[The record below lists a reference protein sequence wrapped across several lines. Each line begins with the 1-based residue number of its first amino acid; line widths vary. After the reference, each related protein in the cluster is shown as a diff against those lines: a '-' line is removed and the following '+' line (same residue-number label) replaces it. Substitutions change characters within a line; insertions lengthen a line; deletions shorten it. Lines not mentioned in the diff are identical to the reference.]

1 LPRGPPRAAGVLD
14 IRAPF
19 ATITV
24 FDAALQ
30 QIVDIWGDLGDT
42 DDLDKR
48 RVKALLVLSRPD
60 LAAGLIA
67 AYQAWSDR
75 PADPA
80 DLPDVTD
87 ETEETDGAGCGPGE
101 PRSGPRP
108 EIDWSRLLPAVTVY
122 LHTYRGVDTA
132 PT

>member
-30 QIVDIWGDLGDT
+30 QIADIWGDLGDT

-60 LAAGLIA
+60 LAAGLI
-67 AYQAWSDR
+67 
-75 PADPA
+75 
-80 DLPDVTD
+80 
-87 ETEETDGAGCGPGE
+87 EETDGAGCGPGE